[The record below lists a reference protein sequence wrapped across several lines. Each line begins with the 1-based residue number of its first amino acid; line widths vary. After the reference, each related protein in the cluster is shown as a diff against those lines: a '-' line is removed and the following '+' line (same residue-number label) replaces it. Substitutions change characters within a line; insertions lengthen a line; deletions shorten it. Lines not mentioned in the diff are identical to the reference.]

1 MTSPRTAGPRGPSAT
16 SRLAIGAGWVWTAVA
31 VALLVA
37 FVYIPAHRGGD
48 GALDGLIATV
58 AGLYI
63 VGLSVVILRLSR
75 GAILRRA
82 GSTDPIVILG
92 SGPDSAVDVR
102 ISPRWRLA
110 AIAAGTLQAALAAG
124 AWAWVGSQVEIS
136 TYAHAL
142 ATIGFEANLALA
154 AGIVVAAPG
163 YAGWAL
169 VLALVDVAGTPSERR
184 VPRAA
189 RLARLA
195 GVPVAALLGVAA
207 IALGDP
213 VLVVVAAMLVMF
225 TTSQSSHAVRQ
236 DSVARFLA
244 GRAAGDVARPVAS
257 HAEADDPVAALLARL
272 TAPTAVTVV
281 ERSGALVGAVGPKQL
296 VARDRE
302 HGGQPVVELM
312 VALSGVP
319 LLAASTPAGEVL
331 AALAPHGFALVRTG
345 DGLAYIEA
353 TDLLAQI
360 EAGVTRPSPSPAPD
374 RPRPGRSGALTERE
388 SADDQRH

>member
-1 MTSPRTAGPRGPSAT
+1 MRQF
-16 SRLAIGAGWVWTAVA
+16 AIGPGWVWSAVA

-37 FVYIPAHRGGD
+37 FVYVPAHRGGD

-58 AGLYI
+58 AGLYV
-63 VGLSVVILRLSR
+63 VGLSVVIVRLSR
-75 GAILRRA
+75 GGILRRA

-92 SGPDSAVDVR
+92 SGPDSAADAR

-110 AIAAGTLQAALAAG
+110 AIAAGTLQAALAGG
-124 AWAWVGSQVEIS
+124 AWAWLGSQVEVS
-136 TYAHAL
+136 TYAHSL
-142 ATIGFEANLALA
+142 ATLGLEANLALA

-169 VLALVDVAGTPSERR
+169 VLALVDAAGTPVNRR

-195 GVPVAALLGVAA
+195 GVPIAALLGVAA
-207 IALGDP
+207 IAVGDP
-213 VLVVVAAMLVMF
+213 VLVVVAAMLMMF
-225 TTSQSSHAVRQ
+225 TASQSNLAVRR
-236 DSVARFLA
+236 DSLARFLA

-257 HAEADDPVAALLARL
+257 HAEADDPVAELLARL

-281 ERSGALVGAVGPKQL
+281 ERSGALIGAVGPKQL
-296 VARDRE
+296 VARDRKLV
-302 HGGQPVVELM
+302 GQPVVELM
-312 VALSGVP
+312 VALSRVP

-331 AALAPHGFALVRTG
+331 AALGPHGFALVRTG

-353 TDLLAQI
+353 TDLLAQV
-360 EAGVTRPSPSPAPD
+360 EAGVTRPSAAPD
-374 RPRPGRSGALTERE
+374 RRRTGRSGALNERE
-388 SADDQRH
+388 GADDQRH